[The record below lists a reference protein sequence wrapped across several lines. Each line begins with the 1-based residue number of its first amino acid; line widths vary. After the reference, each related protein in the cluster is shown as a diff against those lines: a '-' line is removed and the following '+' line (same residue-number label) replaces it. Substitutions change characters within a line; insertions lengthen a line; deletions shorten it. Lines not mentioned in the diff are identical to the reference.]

1 MTPPDGEHSEWF
13 DVTQGLR
20 QGCVLSPLLFNVF
33 FAAPIRVVLV
43 RFSGDEVIV
52 WDLVHLQEDVVVGKQ
67 VPLVRVRRA
76 VSGTLY
82 ADDARI
88 VSKSAK
94 RLAKMMT
101 FIVAVF
107 KAAGLTVSGK
117 KTETMLLRTR
127 DQTSTAPSLVIEA
140 AGHRYRQ
147 TTQFLHLGGIIY
159 ESADL

>member
-1 MTPPDGEHSEWF
+1 M
-13 DVTQGLR
+13 
-20 QGCVLSPLLFNVF
+20 LSPLLFNVF

-117 KTETMLLRTR
+117 KT
-127 DQTSTAPSLVIEA
+127 
-140 AGHRYRQ
+140 
-147 TTQFLHLGGIIY
+147 
-159 ESADL
+159 